1 MSSRKRRS
9 SSRLKQED
17 DSQVPEVDVTQE
29 ALEEQ
34 PRGENTNL
42 ALLRM
47 VFLLM
52 LLFQHLDSTA
62 GLLTSACQRSADLL

>member
-9 SSRLKQED
+9 SSRLKQDD

-47 VFLLM
+47 VFLLV
-52 LLFQHLDSTA
+52 LLF
-62 GLLTSACQRSADLL
+62 